1 MGNFDD
7 LLEFLKT
14 SVKLIFA
21 NININIVNISATD
34 NSCTTKSCSHLN
46 KFKTRVFLYDYFSFQ
61 NSSATEAYRYIRN
74 PESIIKF
81 EREILESTRSSSAN
95 IMLNCHNPEVSSYL
109 HVYDYLN

>member
-1 MGNFDD
+1 MCNITLRKLLLALQEFLQEKIFIKQLGLEPLQQVEMGNFDD

-46 KFKTRVFLYDYFSFQ
+46 KFKTRVFLYGYFSFQ
-61 NSSATEAYRYIRN
+61 NSSATEA
-74 PESIIKF
+74 
-81 EREILESTRSSSAN
+81 
-95 IMLNCHNPEVSSYL
+95 
-109 HVYDYLN
+109 